1 MTGRPRGS
9 KKGRWFVGALLALA
23 APGLGA
29 QTPDTLALTLERAL
43 EIAEARSPAYRR
55 AWNDVQL
62 NPTETRTMWLERV
75 LPKASLQLFSTAFT
89 GNLAHRATDNFGN
102 PIERPTSE
110 WVYYSTTQQSL
121 NLAWSVQGGS
131 LFQTV
136 GRQRLTNRTR
146 DLARERALSETQLGV
161 RRQYMDVLEQRA
173 LLGAE
178 EDLVAERGKDREVVA
193 RLFSL
198 AARTRV
204 DVLNAELAV
213 EQQAL
218 VAQRQHATFRRSE
231 LALRTLLGDD
241 ALPPF
246 TLVEEPLPL
255 FDPASLDEEAL
266 VRAALGV
273 NPELSQQRAGVE
285 AASLELA
292 GNRNTWWP
300 ALGMGLTF
308 TRYAQMQEKG
318 ALFDVSL
325 DEELDSR
332 FYVQLSL
339 PMFNSY
345 FGTRERI
352 HQAEVLL
359 DNQREAEREARLGV
373 EQEVRGALLELRSQ
387 WESLRLTERSS
398 EIAGEALRLA
408 QEEYRIGT
416 GSFEELRQ
424 SAERQAETRR
434 TVIRARH
441 GFVDALL
448 SLQEAVGTEVGPGP
462 AN

>member
-1 MTGRPRGS
+1 M
-9 KKGRWFVGALLALA
+9 
-23 APGLGA
+23 
-29 QTPDTLALTLERAL
+29 
-43 EIAEARSPAYRR
+43 
-55 AWNDVQL
+55 
-62 NPTETRTMWLERV
+62 
-75 LPKASLQLFSTAFT
+75 
-89 GNLAHRATDNFGN
+89 
-102 PIERPTSE
+102 
-110 WVYYSTTQQSL
+110 
-121 NLAWSVQGGS
+121 
-131 LFQTV
+131 
-136 GRQRLTNRTR
+136 
-146 DLARERALSETQLGV
+146 
-161 RRQYMDVLEQRA
+161 
-173 LLGAE
+173 
-178 EDLVAERGKDREVVA
+178 
-193 RLFSL
+193 
-198 AARTRV
+198 
-204 DVLNAELAV
+204 
-213 EQQAL
+213 
-218 VAQRQHATFRRSE
+218 
-231 LALRTLLGDD
+231 
-241 ALPPF
+241 
-246 TLVEEPLPL
+246 EEPLPL